1 MSAETTDI
9 ATSAEAAPI
18 EPTED
23 RKPMLRRRQFRPAA
37 VKSKL
42 SADEADRQGRAVRL
56 AFEVLGRDAARAFL
70 NEPHDTLGGRPLD
83 IATQSADGMLAV
95 EDAINRHAA
104 A

>member
-1 MSAETTDI
+1 MTAETTDI
-9 ATSAEAAPI
+9 AATAETTPI

-23 RKPMLRRRQFRPAA
+23 RKPMMRRRQFRPAA

-42 SADEADRQGRAVRL
+42 SPEEADRQGRAVRL
-56 AFEVLGRDAARAFL
+56 AFEVLGREAARAFL

-83 IATQSADGMLAV
+83 VATQSADGMLAV
-95 EDAINRHAA
+95 EGAINRHAA